1 MYAMTV
7 ILTLVLLHKYM
18 SILLPLVYP
27 FGVAIRGKATLEML
41 TLVIPYSDNTI
52 RCAMTLLFSLGALA

>member
-1 MYAMTV
+1 M
-7 ILTLVLLHKYM
+7 VLLHKYM
-18 SILLPLVYP
+18 SILLPPFYP

-52 RCAMTLLFSLGALA
+52 RCAMTLFFSLGALA